1 MSRILRNQYTTEP
14 GPKNPRSRE
23 TTEPGPKNTRS
34 RETTEPDPKIIPTV
48 DNCIKL
54 CKKLK
59 SISQNV
65 LYYILKTTNI
75 KTL

>member
-1 MSRILRNQYTTEP
+1 MSRILRNQYTTDP
-14 GPKNPRSRE
+14 GPKNP
-23 TTEPGPKNTRS
+23 RS
-34 RETTEPDPKIIPTV
+34 RETTEPDPKIIPTIEIY
-48 DNCIKL
+48 IKK

-75 KTL
+75 TTL

>member
-1 MSRILRNQYTTEP
+1 MSIQPSP
-14 GPKNPRSRE
+14 GPKIPAVGKQPS
-23 TTEPGPKNTRS
+23 
-34 RETTEPDPKIIPTV
+34 PDPKIIPTV

>member
-1 MSRILRNQYTTEP
+1 MSIQPSP
-14 GPKNPRSRE
+14 GPKIPAVGKQPS
-23 TTEPGPKNTRS
+23 PGPKIPAVGKQPS
-34 RETTEPDPKIIPTV
+34 LDLKIIPTV